1 MATISKQELSG
12 GTDGAGIKLTD
23 TSSPGTLIHTAT
35 SATGSGLYDE
45 IWLWAVN
52 TSGAS
57 MKITIQFGG
66 TTAVTNDI
74 IQMVNPSE
82 TSLVLPGLVLQNS
95 LVVRAYVESAGDD
108 LVSIQG
114 FVNRIA

>member
-12 GTDGAGIKLTD
+12 GTDGAGVKLAD
-23 TSSPGTLIHTAT
+23 TASPGTLIHTAT

-52 TSGAS
+52 TSTVS
-57 MKITIQFGG
+57 LQITIQFGG
-66 TTAVTNDI
+66 TTAITNDI
-74 IQMVNPSE
+74 IQVVNPAE

-95 LVVRAYVESAGDD
+95 LVVRAYVEEAGDG